1 MAYKIIIEEVIN
13 KAFWVEASSAEE
25 AMQIAEDKYRDGE
38 FILDGDASVSY
49 RQMCVDL
56 PEDGRTEWTEF

>member
-25 AMQIAEDKYRDGE
+25 AMQIAEDKYRAGE
-38 FILDGDASVSY
+38 FVLDGDASVSY

-56 PEDGRTEWTEF
+56 PKDEQTEWTEF